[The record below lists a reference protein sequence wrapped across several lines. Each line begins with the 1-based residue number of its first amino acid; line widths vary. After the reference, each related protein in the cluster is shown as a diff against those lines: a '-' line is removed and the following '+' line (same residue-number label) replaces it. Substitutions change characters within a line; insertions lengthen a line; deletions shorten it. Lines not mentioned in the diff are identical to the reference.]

1 VQGKV
6 EIPKKAV
13 KPLIEHCAKLSEE
26 TGKPADEIFKNYLEL
41 MNKHADYF
49 SARPWPETRQV
60 KPWLKREDLE
70 FIEGAGSHEE
80 RLERFTLVCLRGN
93 ISLEGFNS
101 ELFRENFASYGGRE
115 CRRCSVPEAM
125 RIREYV
131 ELEEQQMREIEED
144 LKRENPSWLSKS
156 MSEHNKKPDVVKAFK
171 MVRVELRLYEEIG
184 AKGKSCE
191 VKNKYKCPYR
201 ELSEKLIKGGRFA
214 NALWG
219 HIRWYDRHWNCPKG
233 SYASGED
240 AKWYHCDEP
249 SLMDVTSY
257 EGIRKAIKD
266 GTLRKIVKEHKKY
279 VKETGTP
286 MWAL

>member
-1 VQGKV
+1 MQGKV

-60 KPWLKREDLE
+60 KPRLKREDLE
-70 FIEGAGSHEE
+70 FIKGAGSHEE

-115 CRRCSVPEAM
+115 CHDCSVPEAM
-125 RIREYV
+125 ELRKYV
-131 ELEEQQMREIEED
+131 ELVEQQRREIEED
-144 LKRENPSWLSKS
+144 LKRKNPSWLSKS
-156 MSEHNKKPDVVKAFK
+156 TSEHNKRPDVVKAFK

-184 AKGKSCE
+184 AKGKSCD

-201 ELSEKLIKGGRFA
+201 ELSENLIKNGRRVD
-214 NALWG
+214 ALWG

-257 EGIRKAIKD
+257 EDIRKAIRD
-266 GTLRKIVKEHKKY
+266 GTLKKIIKEHKKY